1 MRVGRCLSALVA
13 GVVLVVGNRVPAEVS
28 SDQPAA
34 IVVFPKLIAD
44 SVNHIDTLIRLTNT
58 STSPLTLHCFFV
70 DATPRCVNGTG
81 NCAARVGQEGRCTG
95 DCVEDHWS
103 ETDFRI
109 ILTGRQPI
117 GWRISQ
123 GMRDCRVTADPDQP
137 CFQLDGVT
145 RRGPNG
151 QSNQGSNILPVPH
164 DEFVGYLQCIAVD
177 EFGPVERNDIA
188 GEALIVKDQTQGLGG
203 GPEGPD
209 VDGYNAI
216 GLKAMV
222 GTQTTRDLTL
232 CLGGCTPGQCRGQHN
247 RSCFSDGDCA
257 DGDSCSV
264 QCQPNDNC
272 PNGAEY
278 DGCANILLLD
288 HFFDGV
294 EDPVG
299 RGNIVTDLTLVP
311 CSQDYLRQAPK
322 PVTVQFLVINE
333 LEQRFSTSKSVTCFK
348 DIQLSNIDTEFNA
361 NSIFSAAVNGTL
373 TGQTRIRGVAT
384 DDPNHGDALMGIAR
398 EFRCSHVTSATAC
411 DVRIISSAAMNL
423 HSQGRRPQADLI
435 FLPPE

>member
-1 MRVGRCLSALVA
+1 VA
-13 GVVLVVGNRVPAEVS
+13 GVLLVIGSRVPAEVS

-34 IVVFPKLIAD
+34 IVVFPKLIVD
-44 SVNHIDTLIRLTNT
+44 SGNHIDTLIRLTNT
-58 STSPLTLHCFFV
+58 SDSPLRLHCFWV
-70 DATPRCVNGTG
+70 DATPRCANGTG

-103 ETDFRI
+103 ETDFEMTI
-109 ILTGRQPI
+109 TARQPI
-117 GWRISQ
+117 GWQISQ
-123 GMRDCRVTADPDQP
+123 GMRACSEIGVDPGSDPDHQP
-137 CFQLDGVT
+137 CFVLDGV
-145 RRGPNG
+145 RFKGLGGQVNG
-151 QSNQGSNILPVPH
+151 TSNILPVPH

-177 EFGPVERNDIA
+177 EHGPVERNDIA
-188 GEALIVKDQTQGLGG
+188 GEALIVKSQTKISAE
-203 GPEGPD
+203 PPTGPD

-216 GLKAMV
+216 GLQAIA
-222 GTQTTRDLTL
+222 GRNDHDPTL
-232 CLGGCTPGQCRGQHN
+232 CLGGCTPGQCRGDHN
-247 RSCFSDGDCA
+247 RSCFLDGDCA

-264 QCQPNDNC
+264 QCHPNDNC

-333 LEQRFSTSKSVTCFK
+333 FEERFSTSKPVTCFK
-348 DIQLSNIDTEFNA
+348 DIQLSNIDTKFNA

-398 EFRCSHVTSATAC
+398 EFRCFGLAASDCKT
-411 DVRIISSAAMNL
+411 RIISTAAMNL